1 MPCTKYPSITDQ
13 TISNRVYDKSFPS
26 FHCAAYKP
34 SIVYQTVH
42 IKDSAVTVGQVADAI
57 VDDVLKIIARLP

>member
-1 MPCTKYPSITDQ
+1 
-13 TISNRVYDKSFPS
+13 VYDKSFPS

-42 IKDSAVTVGQVADAI
+42 IKDPAITVGQVADAI